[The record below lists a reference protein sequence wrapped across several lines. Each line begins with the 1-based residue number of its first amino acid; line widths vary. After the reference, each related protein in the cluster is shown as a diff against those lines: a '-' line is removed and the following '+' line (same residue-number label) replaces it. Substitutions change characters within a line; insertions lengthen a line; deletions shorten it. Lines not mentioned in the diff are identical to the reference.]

1 MPGSLTG
8 MPTLEHAAMSETNAT
23 GLRWGKLR
31 QRIMGLDPNT
41 IGTVLS
47 LLPTI
52 LEQANKT
59 IDTFK
64 NRKKAGADA
73 ARADASPADPVAR
86 IAELEA
92 AMAQQAESVKL
103 LAEQHALTI
112 AALREEAAGLER
124 RLRRMTWLAGAG
136 FALAV
141 AALAFALALR
151 H

>member
-1 MPGSLTG
+1 
-8 MPTLEHAAMSETNAT
+8 MSERNAT
-23 GLRWGKLR
+23 GSRFGKLR

-59 IDTFK
+59 IDKFK
-64 NRKKAGADA
+64 NRKKTGTEA
-73 ARADASPADPVAR
+73 ARAESAAPDPNTR
-86 IAELEA
+86 IAELEVA
-92 AMAQQAESVKL
+92 ILQQAESVKL
-103 LAEQHALTI
+103 LAEQHAITI
-112 AALREEAAGLER
+112 DALRDEAARLER
-124 RLRRMTWLAGAG
+124 RLKRMTWLASIG

-141 AALAFALALR
+141 AALSFALQASR

>member
-1 MPGSLTG
+1 
-8 MPTLEHAAMSETNAT
+8 MSEPNAT
-23 GLRWGKLR
+23 GSRWGKLR

-59 IDTFK
+59 IDKFK
-64 NRKKAGADA
+64 NRRKTDTGT
-73 ARADASPADPVAR
+73 ARADGAPADPDTR

-92 AMAQQAESVKL
+92 AIAQQAESVKL

-112 AALREEAAGLER
+112 GALREEAARLER
-124 RLRRMTWLAGAG
+124 RLKRMTWLTAAG

-141 AALAFALALR
+141 AALVFAQQALR

>member
-1 MPGSLTG
+1 
-8 MPTLEHAAMSETNAT
+8 MSEPNAT
-23 GLRWGKLR
+23 GARPGAKLR

-64 NRKKAGADA
+64 HRKKAGAEPV
-73 ARADASPADPVAR
+73 RADGAPADPNAR

-92 AMAQQAESVKL
+92 AIAQQAESVKL

-112 AALREEAAGLER
+112 GALREEAARLER
-124 RLRRMTWLAGAG
+124 RLTRMTWLAGAG

-141 AALAFALALR
+141 AALAFAQQALR

>member
-1 MPGSLTG
+1 
-8 MPTLEHAAMSETNAT
+8 MSEPNAT
-23 GLRWGKLR
+23 GSRWGKLR

-59 IDTFK
+59 IDKFK
-64 NRKKAGADA
+64 NRRKVDTGT
-73 ARADASPADPVAR
+73 ARADGAPADPDTR

-92 AMAQQAESVKL
+92 AIAQQAESVKL

-112 AALREEAAGLER
+112 AALREEAARLER
-124 RLRRMTWLAGAG
+124 RLKRMTWLAAAG

-141 AALAFALALR
+141 AALVFAQQALR

>member
-1 MPGSLTG
+1 
-8 MPTLEHAAMSETNAT
+8 MSEPNAT
-23 GLRWGKLR
+23 GSRWGKLR

-59 IDTFK
+59 IDKFK
-64 NRKKAGADA
+64 NRRKADTGT
-73 ARADASPADPVAR
+73 ARADGAPADPDTR

-92 AMAQQAESVKL
+92 AIAQQAESVKL

-112 AALREEAAGLER
+112 GALREEAARLER
-124 RLRRMTWLAGAG
+124 RLKRMTWLTAAG

-141 AALAFALALR
+141 AALVFAQQALR

>member
-1 MPGSLTG
+1 
-8 MPTLEHAAMSETNAT
+8 MSEPNAT
-23 GLRWGKLR
+23 GSRWGKLR

-59 IDTFK
+59 IDKFK
-64 NRKKAGADA
+64 NRRKAGTGTGT
-73 ARADASPADPVAR
+73 ARADGAPADPDTR

-92 AMAQQAESVKL
+92 AIAQQAESVKL

-112 AALREEAAGLER
+112 GALREEAARLER
-124 RLRRMTWLAGAG
+124 RLKRMTWLAAAG

-141 AALAFALALR
+141 AALVFAQQALR

>member
-1 MPGSLTG
+1 
-8 MPTLEHAAMSETNAT
+8 MS
-23 GLRWGKLR
+23 GKLDKLR

-59 IDTFK
+59 IDKFK
-64 NRKKAGADA
+64 NRKKAGTDA
-73 ARADASPADPVAR
+73 ARAEGAAPDLNTQSAR

-92 AMAQQAESVKL
+92 AILQQAESVKL
-103 LAEQHALTI
+103 LAEQHAITI
-112 AALREEAAGLER
+112 DALRDEAARLER
-124 RLRRMTWLAGAG
+124 RLKRMTWLAAIG
-136 FALAV
+136 FVLAI
-141 AALAFALALR
+141 AALIVATQ

>member
-1 MPGSLTG
+1 
-8 MPTLEHAAMSETNAT
+8 MSEPNAT
-23 GLRWGKLR
+23 GSRWGKLR

-59 IDTFK
+59 IDKFK
-64 NRKKAGADA
+64 NRRKTDTGT
-73 ARADASPADPVAR
+73 ARADGAPADPDTR

-92 AMAQQAESVKL
+92 AIAQQAESVKL

-112 AALREEAAGLER
+112 AALREEAARLDR
-124 RLRRMTWLAGAG
+124 RLKRMTWLAAAG

-141 AALAFALALR
+141 AALVFAQQALR

>member
-1 MPGSLTG
+1 
-8 MPTLEHAAMSETNAT
+8 MSERNAAGT
-23 GLRWGKLR
+23 RFGKLR

-59 IDTFK
+59 IDKFK
-64 NRKKAGADA
+64 NRKKTGTEPARTDSA
-73 ARADASPADPVAR
+73 ASDPNTQTAR

-92 AMAQQAESVKL
+92 AILQQAESVKL
-103 LAEQHALTI
+103 LAEQHAITI
-112 AALREEAAGLER
+112 DALRDEAARLER
-124 RLRRMTWLAGAG
+124 RLKRMTWLAAIG
-136 FALAV
+136 FVLAI
-141 AALAFALALR
+141 AALIVATQ

>member
-1 MPGSLTG
+1 
-8 MPTLEHAAMSETNAT
+8 MSEPNAT
-23 GLRWGKLR
+23 GSRWGKLR

-59 IDTFK
+59 IDKFK
-64 NRKKAGADA
+64 NRRKAGT
-73 ARADASPADPVAR
+73 ARADGAPADPDTR

-92 AMAQQAESVKL
+92 AIAQQAESVKL

-112 AALREEAAGLER
+112 GALREEAARLER
-124 RLRRMTWLAGAG
+124 RLKRMTWLAAAG

-141 AALAFALALR
+141 AALVFAQQALR

>member
-1 MPGSLTG
+1 
-8 MPTLEHAAMSETNAT
+8 MPTNDSAAMSEPNAS
-23 GLRWGKLR
+23 GSRFGKLR

-59 IDTFK
+59 IDKFK
-64 NRKKAGADA
+64 SRKKAGAEPVRPSGA
-73 ARADASPADPVAR
+73 EGATSDPNTR

-92 AMAQQAESVKL
+92 AILQQAESVKL
-103 LAEQHALTI
+103 LAEQHAITI
-112 AALREEAAGLER
+112 DALRDEAARLER
-124 RLRRMTWLAGAG
+124 RLKRMTWLASIG

-141 AALAFALALR
+141 AALAFALQASR